1 VEEVKAYIESGILE
15 LYVLGQLSAT
25 ECNEVEAMAAK
36 HPEVKAEITAI
47 ELAMEAYAFE
57 NAIKPSANIE
67 EKILAEIGVKQQ
79 EIGVQQQEN
88 DPKIVPLYQQ
98 ANDSKVRALRFALV
112 ACVALLVVSVAALY
126 SVYNKLNIAN
136 DQIVAL
142 SSNNEQ
148 FARTVN
154 KLEFDNSGLQNR
166 VDMTETDEWTT
177 VKLAGVA
184 NSPKAKMLVYWNKNN
199 KNILINHAA
208 MDLPKTDKTHEYQL
222 WALVDGKPVSLGV
235 FGENSKEAVQQMVT
249 IEKAQAFAVTIE
261 PVGGSVNPTMEK
273 MVVMGG
279 VSI

>member
-1 VEEVKAYIESGILE
+1 MEEVKAYIESGILE

-126 SVYNKLNIAN
+126 SVYNKLNVAN
-136 DQIVAL
+136 EQIVAL

-222 WALVDGKPVSLGV
+222 WALVDGKPISLGV
-235 FGENSKEAVQQMVT
+235 FGENAKEAVQQMVT

>member
-1 VEEVKAYIESGILE
+1 MEEVKAYIESGILE
-15 LYVLGQLSAT
+15 LYVLGQLTAQ

-57 NAIKPSANIE
+57 NAIAPSANVE
-67 EKILAEIGVKQQ
+67 AKILAEIDSNPIEK
-79 EIGVQQQEN
+79 E
-88 DPKIVPLYQQ
+88 PKILPLYQQ
-98 ANDSKVRALRFALV
+98 ANDSKVRALCFALV
-112 ACVALLVVSVAALY
+112 ACIALLVVSVVALY
-126 SVYNKLNIAN
+126 NVYNKLSVANEQIAT
-136 DQIVAL
+136 L
-142 SSNNEQ
+142 STNNEQ

-184 NSPKAKMLVYWNKNN
+184 ASPKAKMLVYWNKNN

-235 FGENSKEAVQQMVT
+235 FGENAKEAVQQMVT

-261 PVGGSVNPTMEK
+261 PVGGSINPTMEK

>member
-1 VEEVKAYIESGILE
+1 MEEVKAYIESGILE
-15 LYVLGQLSAT
+15 LYVLGQLSAQ

-57 NAIKPSANIE
+57 NAINPSSNVEA
-67 EKILAEIGVKQQ
+67 KILAEIGTNPIEK
-79 EIGVQQQEN
+79 E
-88 DPKIVPLYQQ
+88 PKIVPLYQQ
-98 ANDSKVRALRFALV
+98 EQGNDSKVKALRFALV
-112 ACVALLVVSVAALY
+112 ACIALLVVSVVALY
-126 SVYNKLNIAN
+126 NVYNKLNVANEQIAT
-136 DQIVAL
+136 L

-208 MDLPKTDKTHEYQL
+208 MDLPKTDKSHEYQL

-235 FGENSKEAVQQMVT
+235 FGENAKEAVQQMVT

-261 PVGGSVNPTMEK
+261 PVGGSANPTMEK

>member
-1 VEEVKAYIESGILE
+1 MEEVRAYIESGILE

-25 ECNEVEAMAAK
+25 ECDEVEAMAAK

-57 NAIKPSANIE
+57 NAIEPSPNVEA
-67 EKILAEIGVKQQ
+67 KILAEIG
-79 EIGVQQQEN
+79 EN
-88 DPKIVPLYQQ
+88 PVEKEPKVVPLYQQ

-112 ACVALLVVSVAALY
+112 ACIALLVVSVVALY
-126 SVYNKLNIAN
+126 NVYNKLNIAKE
-136 DQIVAL
+136 QIVTL
-142 SSNNEQ
+142 STNNEQ

-199 KNILINHAA
+199 KNILINHRA

-235 FGENSKEAVQQMVT
+235 FGENAKEAVQQMVT
-249 IEKAQAFAVTIE
+249 VPKAQAFAVTIE
-261 PVGGSVNPTMEK
+261 PIGGSVNPTMEK